1 MSGQGNVLVGNFLV
15 WEVSVGEMSSRG
27 IVRSGKCPSGKC
39 PLRKCQSGI
48 CPRGSVSR
56 GNVQSGTCPYTVTL
70 IVFYMKFL
78 HDMVSQNS
86 EINFS
91 EVAIMSQKYM
101 YWTLKKIS
109 NFHNFLGSFC
119 RTCVNSFV
127 DCAIHLFP
135 RKSKVFSLSVC
146 ENLPNSSCHFGKHKS
161 VFLQILHQL
170 QFHQT

>member
-1 MSGQGNVLVGNFLV
+1 MSGQGIVLVGKFLV

-48 CPRGSVSR
+48 CPR

-135 RKSKVFSLSVC
+135 RKNKVFSLSVC